1 VSTGKN
7 RVSRIFLLIGLILFV
22 LYGVFFVWYAIGYS
36 SSHGHACITYCDNCS
51 GIVLSIKTS
60 SELAHSKTLRLA
72 RKADTLD
79 LGLPFCDKNDGLW
92 GFVEVGD
99 RIEQQGDNLEVI
111 ITRPGGAE
119 SQRFKLGCCE
129 F

>member
-1 VSTGKN
+1 M
-7 RVSRIFLLIGLILFV
+7 
-22 LYGVFFVWYAIGYS
+22 
-36 SSHGHACITYCDNCS
+36 
-51 GIVLSIKTS
+51 
-60 SELAHSKTLRLA
+60 
-72 RKADTLD
+72 D